1 MAAKHLLYFTTD
13 TRLLYKWSAGGL
25 ALESSFSADDA
36 GVASFRAF
44 LGTVRGSHF
53 YFVADLSGED
63 FHEDQ
68 VPYLRGS
75 DREAIVQRRLAQ
87 RYRDSRLAA
96 AFTLG
101 VTEGERRN
109 ERLLLASFANAE
121 QFGPWLDEVARAD
134 VTLAGVYSAPLL
146 APALATRLGARH
158 GHALVVTLD
167 AAGLRQSFIEDGK
180 LRFARLERTPD
191 FAAGALGAFV
201 RSETSR
207 LVQYL
212 STLRVLPKDGAPIQV
227 FAIAPTGQRAAFEQA
242 LVSDGRL
249 AFHTVGVEEA
259 ARSIGLKRLSAQ
271 AQGEQLYLHLAVKHP
286 PREQFARRED
296 RHAFLMWRVQ
306 RGVAAAGALAFLVC
320 AGVAGIGWIDVMG
333 VRDQGEIQTR
343 DAAAAMSEYQRITS
357 GFPVTQTTTE
367 NLRATVDEFR
377 GVAARSAWPAQDFAH
392 VSLALDKF
400 AQLDLE
406 RLDWRIDRESTLAA
420 AKPAP
425 GAPPRQAAA
434 VPAAPAGAKPA
445 APDPASDYVRVIEV
459 AGRVNATQRSD
470 YRAITGLVQ
479 DFAEA
484 LRAGTTYRIVRTQ
497 LPFDVTPD
505 STLSGDIG
513 ETESREAPRFTVVIA
528 RRMK

>member
-1 MAAKHLLYFTTD
+1 MAGKHLLYFTTD

-25 ALESSFSADDA
+25 ALEASFATDEA
-36 GVASFRAF
+36 GIEAFRAF
-44 LGTVRGSHF
+44 LGKLRGSHLHV
-53 YFVADLSGED
+53 VADLSGED

-75 DREAIVQRRLAQ
+75 DREAIIQRRLVQ

-121 QFGPWLDEVARAD
+121 QFGPWLDEVTRAG

-146 APALATRLGARH
+146 APELATRLGARA

-180 LRFARLERTPD
+180 LRFARLERVGEAT
-191 FAAGALGAFV
+191 AATLGAFI
-201 RSETSR
+201 RSETTR

-212 STLRVLPKDGAPIQV
+212 FTLRVLPKDGAPVQV
-227 FAIAPTGQRAAFEQA
+227 FVIAPPGQSEAFEQA
-242 LVSDGRL
+242 LVSDARL
-249 AFHTVGVEEA
+249 SFHTVGMEEA
-259 ARSIGLKRLSAQ
+259 ARKIGLKHLSAQ

-286 PREQFARRED
+286 PREQFAKSED
-296 RHAFLMWRVQ
+296 RRAFFMWRLQ
-306 RGVAAAGALAFLVC
+306 RGLAAAGALAFVLC
-320 AGVAGIGWIDVMG
+320 LGVAGARWIDVMT
-333 VRDQGEIQTR
+333 VSDQGDTQAREAT
-343 DAAAAMSEYQRITS
+343 AALNEYQRITS
-357 GFPVTQTTTE
+357 AFPVTQTTTD
-367 NLRATVDEFR
+367 NLRAAVDEFR

-392 VSLALDKF
+392 VSQVLDKF
-400 AQLDLE
+400 EQLELE
-406 RLDWRIDRESTLAA
+406 RLDWRIDRESVLGGG
-420 AKPAP
+420 KPLPGVKPVAP
-425 GAPPRQAAA
+425 AVAP
-434 VPAAPAGAKPA
+434 VAGAKPA
-445 APDPASDYVRVIEV
+445 AADPSADYVRVVEV
-459 AGRVNATQRSD
+459 AGRVNATRRSD
-470 YRAITGLVQ
+470 YRAITGQVQ
-479 DFAEA
+479 SFADA
-484 LRAGTTYRIVRTQ
+484 LRAGGTYRIVRTQ

-513 ETESREAPRFTVVIA
+513 ETESGEAPRFTVVIA